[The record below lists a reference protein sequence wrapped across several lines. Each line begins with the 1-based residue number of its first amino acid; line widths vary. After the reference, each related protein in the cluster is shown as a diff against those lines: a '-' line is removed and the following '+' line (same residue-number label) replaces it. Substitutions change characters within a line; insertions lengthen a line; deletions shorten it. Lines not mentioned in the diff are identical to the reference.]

1 MKKMIA
7 LVLALTLCAALAG
20 CGGSAAAES
29 SSAVSES
36 ETSAAASESGSSAVS
51 GSDNATDD
59 NVLVMAT
66 NAAFPPYEYIEGEKI
81 VGIDAEIAEL
91 IAEKLGMTLEIQ
103 DIDFN
108 SIITAVQTGK
118 ADMGMAGMT
127 VNEERLQ
134 NVNFTTSY
142 ATGVQV
148 VIVKEGSEIK
158 SVDDIG
164 NYMIGTQ
171 EGTTGQIYCEDDF
184 GSDHVV
190 AYTTGANAVQ
200 ALISGKVD
208 CVVIDNQPAKAY
220 VAANSGLTI
229 LDTSYATEDYAI
241 CIAKDNTELLD
252 KVNGALE
259 ELIADGSVQAILDK
273 YIKAE

>member
-1 MKKMIA
+1 MKKLTA
-7 LVLALTLCAALAG
+7 LVLALLLCLALAG
-20 CGGSAAAES
+20 CGAQGGESVAPSSEPASDAPSESASGSASEPAAEP
-29 SSAVSES
+29 
-36 ETSAAASESGSSAVS
+36 TG
-51 GSDNATDD
+51 D

-66 NAAFPPYEYIEGEKI
+66 NAAFPPYEYMEGEKI
-81 VGIDAEIAEL
+81 VGIDAEIAAL

-127 VNEERLQ
+127 VNEERLA

-171 EGTTGQIYCEDDF
+171 EGTTGQIYCESDF
-184 GSDHVV
+184 GAEHVI
-190 AYTTGANAVQ
+190 AYTSGANAVQ
-200 ALISGKVD
+200 ALVSGKVD
-208 CVVIDNQPAKAY
+208 CVVIDNEPAKSF
-220 VAANSGLTI
+220 VAANTGLSI
-229 LDTSYATEDYAI
+229 LETSYAEEDYAI
-241 CIAKDNTELLD
+241 CIAKENTELLD
-252 KVNGALE
+252 KVNAALE
-259 ELIADGSVQAILDK
+259 ELIADGSVKAIVDK
-273 YIKAE
+273 YIKAQ

>member
-1 MKKMIA
+1 MKKLTA
-7 LVLALTLCAALAG
+7 LVLALMLCLALAG
-20 CGGSAAAES
+20 CGAQAGESAAPS
-29 SSAVSES
+29 SDSASEAPSES
-36 ETSAAASESGSSAVS
+36 ASEPASEPADESGS
-51 GSDNATDD
+51 GD

-81 VGIDAEIAEL
+81 VGIDAEIAAL
-91 IAEKLGMTLEIQ
+91 IAEKIGMTLEIQ

-127 VNEERLQ
+127 VNEERLA

-171 EGTTGQIYCEDDF
+171 EGTTGQIYCESDF
-184 GSDHVV
+184 GAEHVI
-190 AYTTGANAVQ
+190 AYTSGANAVQ
-200 ALISGKVD
+200 ALVSGKVD
-208 CVVIDNQPAKAY
+208 CVVIDNEPAKSF
-220 VAANSGLTI
+220 VAANTGLSI
-229 LDTSYATEDYAI
+229 LETSYAEEDYAI
-241 CIAKDNTELLD
+241 CIAKENTELLD
-252 KVNGALE
+252 KVNAALE
-259 ELIADGSVQAILDK
+259 ELIADGSVKAIVDK
-273 YIKAE
+273 YIKA